1 MLPPRLER
9 LRLLRG
15 LQRLAVRI
23 GELHVDGPMQVAEQ
37 RRVVELLHLP
47 GRPAHGD
54 VRRGFELARAFVAD
68 RFPESGELCLPPLR
82 RHETEKSARLDARR
96 LLLLLIV
103 RFKAAWPFSVVL
115 LPEEVPQLGNVV
127 FGRVLVDVFRL
138 LDGVGANQTVDAIRS
153 GHEQRDHAI
162 RHCRNVRLLEGIH
175 VARRLIEIASRS
187 SVKSDDNRF
196 GYVRMRIEE
205 RKQLLDDGR
214 TIVRVRV
221 FLPQQERDAQASLLP
236 NTGELIGWP
245 TNM

>member
-1 MLPPRLER
+1 MP
-9 LRLLRG
+9 
-15 LQRLAVRI
+15 
-23 GELHVDGPMQVAEQ
+23 
-37 RRVVELLHLP
+37 HLP

-68 RFPESGELCLPPLR
+68 RFPEIGELCLPPLR

-162 RHCRNVRLLEGIH
+162 RHCRDVALPESVG
-175 VARRLIEIASRS
+175 VAR
-187 SVKSDDNRF
+187 SVFQPPLHRAVQCIDYGLR
-196 GYVRMRIEE
+196 YVRVCLEE
-205 RKQLLDDGR
+205 CEQLRNDAG
-214 TIVRVRV
+214 TVVGVRV
-221 FLPQQERDAQASLLP
+221 LLP
-236 NTGELIGWP
+236 
-245 TNM
+245 